1 MEKIIEKIKAN
12 VLMYQLKVN
21 DSKIVYDLNKNYI
34 KGHKKKDIVKF
45 YLVNGKE
52 MTLNEFNLSNK
63 AFYKIIDG
71 IGYVSN
77 YNSLDGKYDYMQTEE
92 EMLNGFQCS
101 YNDLS
106 ESEKQ
111 IYNA

>member
-1 MEKIIEKIKAN
+1 MEKIKI
-12 VLMYQLKVN
+12 KVN

-92 EMLNGFQCS
+92 EMFGFKCT
-101 YNDLS
+101 YDDLS
-106 ESEKQ
+106 ESEKK
-111 IYNA
+111 IYNRI

>member
-1 MEKIIEKIKAN
+1 MEKIKI
-12 VLMYQLKVN
+12 KVN

-106 ESEKQ
+106 ESEKK